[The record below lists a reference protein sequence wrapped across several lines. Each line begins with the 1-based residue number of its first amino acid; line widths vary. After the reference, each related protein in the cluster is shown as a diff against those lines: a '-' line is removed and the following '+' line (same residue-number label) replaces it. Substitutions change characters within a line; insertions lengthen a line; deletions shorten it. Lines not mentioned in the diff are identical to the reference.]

1 MGETRRLYQ
10 GGKKRSQAAKARRAA
25 AAPKPR
31 TQESINKEAAGR
43 KAYAERGSTRKSRA
57 DKRAERKAAKT
68 QRRPKKAKK
77 AKKAKKSQ
85 RDQGKGGPG
94 SSGFSMPSLPDL
106 PELPELPELPGV
118 PDLSNGFGNSDPG
131 NVEEPVNTGAEGE
144 QGESAEEAAAADQAA
159 ADSVDPADFGAQPPP
174 YNAETCENQTNYE
187 SEKCLAI
194 QNSRAFRDPLFQEY
208 LKVAPDNIDVF
219 FKENAEAI
227 MKAYNEIGSTF
238 RECLQAVEAKKNDC
252 LACANGD
259 QSKCPEQAATTEGG
273 TRRRMKRRSRLKTHR
288 RS

>member
-1 MGETRRLYQ
+1 
-10 GGKKRSQAAKARRAA
+10 
-25 AAPKPR
+25 
-31 TQESINKEAAGR
+31 
-43 KAYAERGSTRKSRA
+43 
-57 DKRAERKAAKT
+57 
-68 QRRPKKAKK
+68 
-77 AKKAKKSQ
+77 
-85 RDQGKGGPG
+85 
-94 SSGFSMPSLPDL
+94 MPSLPDL
-106 PELPELPELPGV
+106 PELPELPELPGG

-131 NVEEPVNTGAEGE
+131 NVEEPVNTGAEAE

-194 QNSRAFRDPLFQEY
+194 QNSRAFREPLFQEY
-208 LKVAPDNIDVF
+208 LKVAPDNIDIF

-238 RECLQAVEAKKNDC
+238 RECLQAVEAKKGDC

-259 QSKCPEQAATTEGG
+259 QSKCPEQAATAEGG
-273 TRRRMKRRSRLKTHR
+273 TRRMKRRSRLKTHR